1 MTVHGTW
8 QVTGGGGRGTGGGI
22 GVAVLVVAAAA
33 VAVKLAGPAVA
44 AVGELVRVALITAGV
59 VAGVAVAAVAG
70 LVAVRVHRRA
80 LPGPPQQRVLPA
92 RAPWQVDAAQPRQI
106 EAGRELHLHL
116 HDVSA
121 EDVAAILRKGDER

>member
-1 MTVHGTW
+1 MHGTW
-8 QVTGGGGRGTGGGI
+8 QVTGGGRGGGGAGII
-22 GVAVLVVAAAA
+22 GAVVTVLALAVL
-33 VAVKLAGPAVA
+33 AVKLAGPAVA
-44 AVGELVRVALITAGV
+44 AVGEMLRVALITAGV

-80 LPGPPQQRVLPA
+80 LPGPPRQRVLPA
-92 RAPWQVDAAQPRQI
+92 RAPWQVDAAQPREL

-121 EDVAAILRKGDER
+121 EDVAAILRKGD

>member
-1 MTVHGTW
+1 MHGTW
-8 QVTGGGGRGTGGGI
+8 QVTGGGRGGGAAGII
-22 GVAVLVVAAAA
+22 GAVVTVLALAVL
-33 VAVKLAGPAVA
+33 AVKLAGPAVA

-59 VAGVAVAAVAG
+59 LLGVAAAAVVG
-70 LVAVRVHRRA
+70 LVAARAHRRA
-80 LPGPPQQRVLPA
+80 LPPRELPRQVTPA
-92 RAPWQVDAAQPRQI
+92 RAPWTVDAPQPRQL

>member
-1 MTVHGTW
+1 MHGTW
-8 QVTGGGGRGTGGGI
+8 QVTGGGSRGSGGGI

-44 AVGELVRVALITAGV
+44 AVGELLRVALITAGV

-80 LPGPPQQRVLPA
+80 LPPGPPEQRVLPA
-92 RAPWQVDAAQPRQI
+92 RAPWQVDAAQPRQL

-121 EDVAAILRKGDER
+121 EDVAAILRRGDEQ